1 MRVEFLDVFIEYK
14 MKDTTLQIKNLIESD
29 ELQNIKLLRKKMDE
43 LEWLNYENQEMT
55 LSESMIVLE
64 SMISVLGLIIK
75 KDIFKVERIMEIS
88 DSCIFYANLSL
99 DGVLE
104 KTEKYNDNNEIDEI
118 EEINRYIRVVNA
130 DFGDYLPGIKF
141 SNWL

>member
-104 KTEKYNDNNEIDEI
+104 KTEKYNDNNEIVKI
-118 EEINRYIRVVNA
+118 EEINRHIRVVNVG
-130 DFGDYLPGIKF
+130 FGDYLPRIEF
-141 SNWL
+141 NDWL